1 MKLAHNILFAAIA
14 ATIASSTDAFVSQP
28 QLTTSKA
35 SSTEV
40 YVFDFLK
47 EGKKKLV
54 KSLAGEYDE
63 TAIKA
68 RMEGLIGD
76 SPVLMFSFTT

>member
-1 MKLAHNILFAAIA
+1 MKFSQSILFVAIA
-14 ATIASSTDAFVSQP
+14 AALTGSSDAFVSQP
-28 QLTTSKA
+28 QVSTQKV

-40 YVFDFLK
+40 HVFDFLK
-47 EGKKKLV
+47 DGKKKLV

-63 TAIKA
+63 AAVKA

-76 SPVLMFSFTT
+76 NPVLMFSFTT